1 MIKSP
6 KAAFILPFAVL
17 VFGRI
22 ALAEQADG
30 IQPPQG
36 LVGGGVIVHLG
47 CDDRALNVDFAENEH
62 FFIHYLDT
70 DPDKVEQARTK
81 SLAATN
87 ASAALF
93 DGEHLPYVDG
103 MVNQLVVHSPFGAS
117 EAEMMRVLAPGGLLL
132 KSTPAGWHL
141 TKKPI
146 PDDIDQWTHYL
157 HGPDNNAVA
166 NDKQVGPPR
175 HLQWQGGPKWTRHH
189 DKMSTFSAMVSAGGR
204 IYYIIDEGS
213 MASIM
218 FPPRWALIARDAF
231 NGKILWRRK
240 IDPWFS
246 NFKGLKDGPADV
258 PRRLIAT
265 PDRVYATL
273 SISGPLTAM
282 DATTGET
289 VHTYQG
295 TEEAEE
301 VVLSNGT
308 LFVLIGPGSIGD
320 GRRMERPV
328 EKRTILAI
336 DEETGENHWAHTD
349 VVAATTMA
357 VDDARLY
364 YFNFDD
370 QLLTGLDRTTG
381 QAAMDIRA
389 TAHAES
395 PEVIL
400 RAETGCG

>member
-1 MIKSP
+1 MKELSTI
-6 KAAFILPFAVL
+6 VL
-17 VFGRI
+17 VVVVTTGAAMAKEPAA
-22 ALAEQADG
+22 ALKEAG
-30 IQPPQG
+30 ITGG
-36 LVGGGVIVHLG
+36 LVVHLG
-47 CDDRALNVDFAENEH
+47 CGGGEMTAVLKANDAYVVH
-62 FFIHYLDT
+62 GLDT
-70 DPDKVEQARTK
+70 DPANVQEARK
-81 SLAATN
+81 RFLAGKFGGSV
-87 ASAALF
+87 SAAEF
-93 DGEHLPYVDG
+93 DGEHLPYVDN
-103 MVNQLVVHSPFGAS
+103 MVNLLILSSRFNVSQS
-117 EAEMMRVLAPGGLLL
+117 ELMRVLAPGGVLLEL
-132 KSTPAGWHL
+132 NDEGWRK
-141 TKKPI
+141 TVKPV
-146 PDDIDQWTHYL
+146 PNDIDQWTHYL

-336 DEETGENHWAHTD
+336 DEETGENHWAHAD

-370 QLLTGLDRTTG
+370 QFADGTGPHDRPK
-381 QAAMDIRA
+381 AMDIRA